1 MSIEAETNLT
11 FAAFQYLK
19 GDYKKN
25 GDRQESQ
32 FRLHIRKEFFS
43 MKLVRYWHKLSRETV
58 DAPFLET
65 FKTRLDGL

>member
-25 GDRQESQ
+25 GDRQELVQ
-32 FRLHIRKEFFS
+32 TTYKEGIFFNDAGTS
-43 MKLVRYWHKLSRETV
+43 CPERRWMPLSWKRSRPDWMGSE
-58 DAPFLET
+58 
-65 FKTRLDGL
+65 